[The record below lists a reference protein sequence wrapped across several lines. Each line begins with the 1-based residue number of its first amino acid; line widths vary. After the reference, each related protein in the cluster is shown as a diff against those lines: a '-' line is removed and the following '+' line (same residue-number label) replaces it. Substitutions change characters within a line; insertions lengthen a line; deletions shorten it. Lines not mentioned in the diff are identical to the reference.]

1 MTRLRDALVGL
12 RVVMAVAV
20 ALGLGSILIL
30 VTGADPVKAY
40 AALVHEALFDY
51 WGLSNTIVKTSPIL
65 LASLAVMVPLR
76 AGVYNI
82 GGEGQI
88 YMGGLF
94 GTLAA
99 LHLPALPS
107 MIAIPSALLCA
118 MLGGALWAGIAGLLK
133 AWRGI
138 NEVIVTLLMN
148 YIAIHVVSFAVSGPM
163 IASGAP
169 YPYSDE
175 IPEQYRLP
183 LLMPQTDAHIGII
196 FGLVAAGVIA
206 FIFART
212 ATGLSLDIVGKSPRA
227 ARYAGLN
234 VKTHIVASMASGGML
249 AGLAGGIEVLGLK
262 YRLFHLF
269 SPGYGFDGV
278 VAAFIANANPA
289 FAPLSALFLGALKS
303 GASVMQRAAGV
314 EGTVVDAIVGL
325 VVILVAASLAWK
337 GDLLGGL
344 IEGFR
349 LKPTPADQVNPTERQ
364 S

>member
-1 MTRLRDALVGL
+1 M
-12 RVVMAVAV
+12 
-20 ALGLGSILIL
+20 
-30 VTGADPVKAY
+30 
-40 AALVHEALFDY
+40 
-51 WGLSNTIVKTSPIL
+51 
-65 LASLAVMVPLR
+65 
-76 AGVYNI
+76 
-82 GGEGQI
+82 
-88 YMGGLF
+88 
-94 GTLAA
+94 
-99 LHLPALPS
+99 
-107 MIAIPSALLCA
+107 
-118 MLGGALWAGIAGLLK
+118 
-133 AWRGI
+133 
-138 NEVIVTLLMN
+138 TLLMN

-196 FGLVAAGVIA
+196 FGLVAAGMIA
-206 FIFART
+206 FIFAR
-212 ATGLSLDIVGKSPRA
+212 
-227 ARYAGLN
+227 
-234 VKTHIVASMASGGML
+234 
-249 AGLAGGIEVLGLK
+249 LK

-325 VVILVAASLAWK
+325 VVILVAGSLAWK

-349 LKPTPADQVNPTERQ
+349 LKPTSADQVNPTERQ

>member
-30 VTGADPVKAY
+30 ATGADPVKAY

-107 MIAIPSALLCA
+107 MIAISVALMCA
-118 MLGGALWAGIAGLLK
+118 MLGGALWAAIAGLLK

-196 FGLVAAGVIA
+196 FGVVAAGVIA

-212 ATGLSLDIVGKSPRA
+212 ATGLSLDIVGRSPRA

-337 GDLLGGL
+337 GDLLGGV
-344 IEGFR
+344 IERFK
-349 LKPTPADQVNPTERQ
+349 LKAMSAEHANSTERK